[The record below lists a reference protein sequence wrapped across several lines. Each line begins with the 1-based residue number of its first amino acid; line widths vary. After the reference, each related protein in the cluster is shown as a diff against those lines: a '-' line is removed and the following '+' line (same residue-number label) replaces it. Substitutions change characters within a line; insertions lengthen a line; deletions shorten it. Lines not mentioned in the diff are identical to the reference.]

1 MTFVKKGSGL
11 SLLHFAQQVAQEKRR
26 FQRRDYL
33 NDFLIISIEEEAE
46 DNTIVSL
53 DIARGYDDNDIFR
66 RLIQHTRMKVK
77 DDPLLLSCV
86 EKVVRNTKLSS
97 DEIIRDVMYCA
108 HFHADVHTANVN
120 YSYEKFRNPKE
131 KIRIEA
137 RGV

>member
-1 MTFVKKGSGL
+1 MTFVKKDSGS
-11 SLLHFAQQVAQEKRR
+11 SLLCFAQQVAQEKRR
-26 FQRRDYL
+26 FQQRDYV
-33 NDFLIISIEEEAE
+33 NDFLIISMEDEAE

-53 DIARGYDDNDIFR
+53 DIARSYDDVSR
-66 RLIQHTRMKVK
+66 RLLQYTRMKVK

-86 EKVVRNTKLSS
+86 EKAVTNMKLGSY
-97 DEIIRDVMYCA
+97 EIIRDVMDCA